1 VIHDSPIHSSRS
13 STPPLRGEDVTGL
26 GAAPEPRP
34 TFAEALDPHI
44 EALAFSFSKSL
55 MLFPAA
61 EESPVMG
68 LEDELP
74 PIDMLH
80 KSSKLLLAFAGAGA
94 GAAVLP
100 I

>member
-1 VIHDSPIHSSRS
+1 
-13 STPPLRGEDVTGL
+13 
-26 GAAPEPRP
+26 
-34 TFAEALDPHI
+34 
-44 EALAFSFSKSL
+44 
-55 MLFPAA
+55 MLFPVA

-74 PIDMLH
+74 PNDMLH